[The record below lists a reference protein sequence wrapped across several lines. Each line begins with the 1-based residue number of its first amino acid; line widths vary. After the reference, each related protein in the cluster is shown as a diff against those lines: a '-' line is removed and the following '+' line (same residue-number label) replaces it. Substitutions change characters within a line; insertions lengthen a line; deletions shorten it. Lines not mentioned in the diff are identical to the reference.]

1 MFNIGPQHDQNSFQ
15 SNSTCENN
23 FENKTSLSNSNR
35 RLITV
40 KLEGLEEQKEKGRN
54 LRCEKKR
61 KEKGEPDES
70 ERKDEGRRR
79 RRRKSQRL
87 ATVNECLSIYSCIT
101 LDFLFVNIKCH
112 PNNLPTFLL
121 RFCPF
126 ILTYWNIEV
135 LHFLCQ
141 LFILVLCWKSLF
153 LLCLLSPFR

>member
-1 MFNIGPQHDQNSFQ
+1 MSFVCKVKMFID
-15 SNSTCENN
+15 
-23 FENKTSLSNSNR
+23 
-35 RLITV
+35 
-40 KLEGLEEQKEKGRN
+40 LEEIGGGRLEEEIMEN
-54 LRCEKKR
+54 EEEEQKKR